1 MLSLL
6 RSRSSAAKQNEAAAK
21 PPADKQEATSTPTT
35 PQVDTAQSL
44 DAATSPAPPTDSTT
58 ALAPP
63 SDGASS
69 SAPGSTAGSA
79 GHQPPAAA
87 KSPPRAARRLS
98 WRPFAKTSGSN
109 GDARPATQ
117 QNEKTKVD
125 KPAAPAARP
134 LVRTRS
140 EKQAQ
145 ESALLVREL
154 IVGPS
159 SKAPTKAKS
168 KAHSSA
174 EIEKVKAQLAR
185 PKTASKVIAQ
195 LRQLSSS
202 DEPVVVG
209 KGLNGETLTAL
220 PKGPIHA
227 VCLPCT
233 DAEAHDRHFSRLTA
247 DKTTA
252 SEGAQGTE
260 DGKTTTTTRSVSV
273 HVHATS
279 SEAEVCSVA
288 NASITTLN
296 TVFSEVNLVSLITTP
311 DLGLGGPPDG
321 PGILSGALPSA
332 QTIIKGVEQIT
343 PQLMAL
349 GYATGKSVL
358 PDHAGIY
365 PPTDR
370 MSVITYW
377 WGFEV
382 AMPPPS
388 LHYLDNVPSVA
399 HAVVNFLTALSVA
412 EGGVREIM
420 PFVRYIS
427 QFIDTEFNM
436 IKRENEGKGVV
447 CAATWIM
454 PVALVPRPWDFPQ
467 PPPKSVDSASEP
479 PTGGA
484 DAADAP
490 AVAPELGPTS
500 VPIMVTPNGA
510 SSTANPPEAAQ
521 NLPEVKVTP
530 PTPPASQTLKS
541 STETEHPAVALAA
554 APVVEAAAS

>member
-6 RSRSSAAKQNEAAAK
+6 RSRSTAGKKNDAAVK
-21 PPADKQEATSTPTT
+21 PPADKQETTSTPAI
-35 PQVDTAQSL
+35 PQVDSAQSP
-44 DAATSPAPPTDSTT
+44 DAATSPAPPADSAA

-63 SDGASS
+63 SDSASS

-79 GHQPPAAA
+79 GHQPPVTTP
-87 KSPPRAARRLS
+87 PPRAARRLS
-98 WRPFAKTSGSN
+98 WRPFAQPASSN
-109 GDARPATQ
+109 GDGQPAKATPKA
-117 QNEKTKVD
+117 N
-125 KPAAPAARP
+125 KPADPAGRP
-134 LVRTRS
+134 VVRTRS
-140 EKQAQ
+140 DKKAQ

-159 SKAPTKAKS
+159 SRAPTKVKS

-202 DEPVVVG
+202 DEP
-209 KGLNGETLTAL
+209 
-220 PKGPIHA
+220 GPIHA
-227 VCLPCT
+227 VCLSYT
-233 DAEAHDRHFSRLTA
+233 DAEAHDHHFSRLAA
-247 DKTTA
+247 DKTAA
-252 SEGAQGTE
+252 SEGAQGAEAGTA
-260 DGKTTTTTRSVSV
+260 TTTLRSMSV
-273 HVHATS
+273 HVHTKTT
-279 SEAEVCSVA
+279 EAEVCSVA
-288 NASITTLN
+288 NASITTLQ
-296 TVFSEVNLVSLITTP
+296 TVFSGVNLVSLITTP

-321 PGILSGALPSA
+321 PGILSGALPTA
-332 QTIIKGVEQIT
+332 QAVIQGVEHIT

-349 GYATGKSVL
+349 GYATGKAVM

-382 AMPPPS
+382 AMPAAS

-427 QFIDTEFNM
+427 QFVDTEYNM
-436 IKRENEGKGVV
+436 IKQQNEGQGVV

-467 PPPKSVDSASEP
+467 PPPKTADPAASGDENP
-479 PTGGA
+479 
-484 DAADAP
+484 DA
-490 AVAPELGPTS
+490 GPTS
-500 VPIMVTPNGA
+500 VPILVTPHGA
-510 SSTANPPEAAQ
+510 SSTANPEGLQ

-541 STETEHPAVALAA
+541 STETDHPSVTSAA
-554 APVVEAAAS
+554 AETPAS